1 MRIIN
6 PTENKIMHG
15 KLLII
20 IHIRGA
26 WSSSSLNEVM
36 FFSFY
41 FFLIWFQISA
51 TCLMSYLNSPILT
64 ICDTLQVKTHYKLH
78 HNHSHQ
84 VRCKISEHDPEITG
98 PGKNKMCQGEN
109 LIFHSFGILQY
120 LAYIW
125 SGDKVARIV
134 LWNLRRLSW
143 RNCGACEL
151 GGQEE
156 SCFHRFLSVLWYVFL
171 GLFCFIDS

>member
-1 MRIIN
+1 
-6 PTENKIMHG
+6 MHG

-41 FFLIWFQISA
+41 FFLTWFQISA
-51 TCLMSYLNSPILT
+51 TCLMSSLNSPILT

-98 PGKNKMCQGEN
+98 PDKNKMCQGEN

-125 SGDKVARIV
+125 SGDKVARI

-143 RNCGACEL
+143 RNCGRACW
-151 GGQEE
+151 GDKKNRA
-156 SCFHRFLSVLWYVFL
+156 STVFCL
-171 GLFCFIDS
+171 YFDVSS